1 MHLILAYALSIY
13 SALPIFSTFQPIPI
27 FTLKDW
33 KLVTSVSATE
43 RIKLWN
49 RFGGPVDQDT
59 VKAEFFRKVHTR
71 NPPFRFRLKATQ
83 RERVQIPPMV
93 VYHYRHPPSLLPTLR
108 DVLRCENVF
117 KKNGRSDQL
126 LNDREL
132 CEMVEAD
139 LKALST
145 ANRQADGVSSEGDQE
160 VMEVVDEA
168 DKNDVVVVEDK
179 PPEVVEVV
187 PKETKDTVRKEDTIN
202 EEETKV
208 KTEDLIPKVDPAMQA
223 IDKELDNL
231 DTSLIKMLAYQR
243 LQEILHENPDLVY
256 EYQRQSTALA
266 MREALE
272 KPAKRSMP
280 LPSQLLT
287 RDDIERIAREF
298 TTPATSSDSL
308 RYFDSPMMAR
318 KRAKLDEIYCSNGFD
333 ELHTDAEKVHEITLR
348 LEEPIRESKIRARAV
363 LVPVSD
369 VLSGKR

>member
-1 MHLILAYALSIY
+1 MKLTYCEI
-13 SALPIFSTFQPIPI
+13 TQ
-27 FTLKDW
+27 DW

-49 RFGGPVDQDT
+49 RFGGPVDQDA

-93 VYHYRHPPSLLPTLR
+93 VYHYQHPPSLLPTLR

-117 KKNGRSDQL
+117 KKNGQSAHL
-126 LNDREL
+126 LDDREL
-132 CEMVEAD
+132 CAMVEAD
-139 LKALST
+139 LRALST
-145 ANRQADGVSSEGDQE
+145 ANKQADGVSSEEAAGDAE
-160 VMEVVDEA
+160 VMEVVVVDEE
-168 DKNDVVVVEDK
+168 KEKDVEM
-179 PPEVVEVV
+179 VEVKSQEGIVGVDPTTTV
-187 PKETKDTVRKEDTIN
+187 PPKDIGTK
-202 EEETKV
+202 EEEEVNKPAEHEESKV
-208 KTEDLIPKVDPAMQA
+208 KPDELPAKVDPAMQA
-223 IDKELDNL
+223 IDKELDQL
-231 DTSLIKMLAYQR
+231 DTSLIKLLAYQR
-243 LQEILHENPDLVY
+243 LQEILRDNPDLVY

-272 KPAKRSMP
+272 RPAKRSMP

-298 TTPATSSDSL
+298 TTPPSGSESL
-308 RYFDSPMMAR
+308 RSYFDSPLLAR
-318 KRAKLDEIYCSNGFD
+318 KRAKLDEMYRSNGFD
-333 ELHTDAEKVHEITLR
+333 ELHTDADKVHEITLR
-348 LEEPIRESKIRARAV
+348 LEAPIRESKIRARAV